1 MGLRGSVDPPT
12 VAFKMCV
19 CPNAHFEGKSLSLS
33 VGSFIG
39 SFHRYRYSP
48 SRGCLVLLR
57 R

>member
-19 CPNAHFEGKSLSLS
+19 CPNAHFEGKGLSLS

-39 SFHRYRYSP
+39 SFHRYGHSP
-48 SRGCLVLLR
+48 SHGCLVLLR